1 MQYKK
6 KVFVSDL
13 WNFLKEQ
20 NIIDKDASHLDP
32 ETFIFYIEQ
41 LKAKNAK
48 DKAEYH
54 DFALKCLKGYIENN
68 PSWRKDII
76 NLQALLD
83 FDPELDEYDK
93 PLLFNSFSMSPPLF
107 AKESSTFLALYA

>member
-20 NIIDKDASHLDP
+20 NIIIDKDASHLNP
-32 ETFIFYIEQ
+32 ETFIFYIEK
-41 LKAKNAK
+41 LKALNAK

-76 NLQALLD
+76 NPQALLGI
-83 FDPELDEYDK
+83 
-93 PLLFNSFSMSPPLF
+93 
-107 AKESSTFLALYA
+107 